1 MTYTETKIVGK
12 AFCESLREHAM
23 KIISIEKRKMKILI
37 NKQQESN
44 ENAKI
49 YFICK
54 ENFEN
59 KYLKDG
65 KYGKRWKLE
74 IFVIT
79 QESIE
84 VLLIA
89 YAT

>member
-1 MTYTETKIVGK
+1 MTYTEAKIVGK

-59 KYLKDG
+59 KYLKENTEKDG
-65 KYGKRWKLE
+65 SWRSL
-74 IFVIT
+74 FLHRRV
-79 QESIE
+79 
-84 VLLIA
+84 
-89 YAT
+89 

>member
-1 MTYTETKIVGK
+1 MTYTEAKIVGK

-59 KYLKDG
+59 KYLKENTEKDG
-65 KYGKRWKLE
+65 SWRSL
-74 IFVIT
+74 FFHRRV
-79 QESIE
+79 
-84 VLLIA
+84 
-89 YAT
+89 